1 MLERWR
7 SALTETTRKRP
18 SAARVRTSVT
28 VPLQVSDGS
37 YASTQ
42 MVTFHG
48 LVDGREHIAVIFKDA
63 LSQRSPLVRVH
74 SECLTG
80 DVFRSIRCDCG
91 AQCQEAITLMHSHGG
106 VLLYL
111 RQEGRG
117 IGLYN
122 KIEAYSL
129 QDGGMDTFEAN
140 RALNFKDDQRDY
152 TVAAQMLKALGVH
165 QVEILSNNPEKARQ
179 LREAGITVSRQRST
193 QVHLTE
199 ANRNYL
205 HAKRKYAD
213 HVINFDRGSV

>member
-1 MLERWR
+1 VL
-7 SALTETTRKRP
+7 AETARKRL
-18 SAARVRTSVT
+18 SAASVRTSVT
-28 VPLQVSDGS
+28 VPLQIADGS
-37 YASTQ
+37 YAQTQ

-48 LVDGREHIAVIFKDA
+48 LADEREHIAVIFKDA
-63 LSQRSPLVRVH
+63 LSQSSPLIRVH

-80 DVFRSIRCDCG
+80 DVFRSVRCDCG
-91 AQCQEAITLMHSHGG
+91 AQCQEAITLMQTHGG

-129 QDGGMDTFEAN
+129 QDMGMDTFEAN

-152 TVAAQMLKALGVH
+152 AVAAQMLMALGLH
-165 QVEILSNNPEKARQ
+165 RVEILSNNPEKARQ

-193 QVHLTE
+193 RVHLTE
-199 ANRNYL
+199 ANRSYL
-205 HAKRKYAD
+205 QAKRKYAD
-213 HVINFDRGSV
+213 HAINFDRGSM